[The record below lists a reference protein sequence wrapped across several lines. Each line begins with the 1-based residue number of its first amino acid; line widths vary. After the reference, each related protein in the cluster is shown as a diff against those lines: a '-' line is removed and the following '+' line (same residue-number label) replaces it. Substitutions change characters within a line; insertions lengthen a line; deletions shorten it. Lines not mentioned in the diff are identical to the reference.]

1 MVNAFRRGS
10 LAWSKPLAIPLF
22 LDFAFAYGF
31 WAEIYDGD
39 SRWPLAVI
47 LMIAI
52 MHFWHNGFVWS
63 VRRKEV

>member
-39 SRWPLAVI
+39 SR
-47 LMIAI
+47 
-52 MHFWHNGFVWS
+52 
-63 VRRKEV
+63 